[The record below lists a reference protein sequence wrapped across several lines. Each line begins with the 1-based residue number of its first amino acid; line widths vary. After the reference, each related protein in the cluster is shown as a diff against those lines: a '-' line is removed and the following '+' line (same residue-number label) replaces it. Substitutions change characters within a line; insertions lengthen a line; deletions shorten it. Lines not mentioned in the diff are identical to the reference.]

1 MAALPGIRQQCFP
14 VEGRVWTG
22 MVSTP
27 GSTSHSRARDN
38 ECVCTWILCAVCDR
52 ICRVVVESEGA
63 LYPVSLHRAAADL
76 SMQSHIRLS
85 LSPLYV
91 CVCVGL
97 FSVIASTCVCAR
109 ASSIMYP
116 PLHLLGNLAM
126 NFADHNICMSPLS
139 RPVNC
144 VSQLWIVHIVCA
156 CLLLEKFSTDYSC
169 HHMYQ
174 TYVYVYVLSVPNMLF
189 LSFCFLG

>member
-1 MAALPGIRQQCFP
+1 MNVRKWCFGERERERLWCEASSRAKSLAVSQMAALPGIRQQCFP

-91 CVCVGL
+91 CVCVEGC
-97 FSVIASTCVCAR
+97 S
-109 ASSIMYP
+109 
-116 PLHLLGNLAM
+116 
-126 NFADHNICMSPLS
+126 
-139 RPVNC
+139 
-144 VSQLWIVHIVCA
+144 
-156 CLLLEKFSTDYSC
+156 
-169 HHMYQ
+169 
-174 TYVYVYVLSVPNMLF
+174 VLSPVPVCVRAPVPLCI
-189 LSFCFLG
+189 LPSFVG